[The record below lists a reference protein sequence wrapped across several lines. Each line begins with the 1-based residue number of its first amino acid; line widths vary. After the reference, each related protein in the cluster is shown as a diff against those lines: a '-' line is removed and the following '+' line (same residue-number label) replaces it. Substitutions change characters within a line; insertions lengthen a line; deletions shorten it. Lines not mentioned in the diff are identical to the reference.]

1 MREREGEPGMEIA
14 RRVQVSRECEVED
27 GRDWLRVGIWFSCG
41 IPWRGREEHSTIAKG
56 ER

>member
-1 MREREGEPGMEIA
+1 MREREGEPGMEIV